1 MESQPIHSI
10 AFSLFWRFWLL
21 VSILLPLSMAF
32 IALSGGMPSTNGEMN
47 LAFMFFFLLA
57 MYASFYLSLVWMKR
71 RSGLQISLT
80 GKNK

>member
-21 VSILLPLSMAF
+21 LSIVLPISMAF
-32 IALSGGMPSTNGEMN
+32 IALSGGAPSANNEMN
-47 LAFMFFFLLA
+47 LSLMFFFILA
-57 MYASFYLSLVWMKR
+57 MYASFYLSLLWMKR

-80 GKNK
+80 GKKK